1 MLKYKFFTLWSFVN
15 NFDKKVLR
23 NILFTKRLR
32 FSKKFITQVSQ
43 EITRKILSVREF
55 ADKKA
60 FCLYLPINNEVDTR
74 DIIDDL
80 LQKKANIF
88 VPAFSKKYDDYSF
101 AKFTSWQDL
110 EEGPK
115 GILQPRIIKSVDSSL
130 IEVAI
135 LPGLAFSK
143 SGVRLG
149 YGKGVFDKLLSKSK
163 ALRIGLAYDFQIVD
177 EIPQEK
183 HDLNMNLVVTEEK
196 VYRMKKNDKICGQDF
211 IYCRIV

>member
-1 MLKYKFFTLWSFVN
+1 MDRFDKSALRESFLKKRRGLTIPEVFKMSQDVALKFFELAEIKEKN
-15 NFDKKVLR
+15 NF
-23 NILFTKRLR
+23 
-32 FSKKFITQVSQ
+32 S
-43 EITRKILSVREF
+43 
-55 ADKKA
+55 A
-60 FCLYLPINNEVDTR
+60 YLPINNEVDTKG
-74 DIIDDL
+74 IIDDL

-115 GILQPRIIKSVDSSL
+115 GILQPQIIEPFDSSL

>member
-80 LQKKANIF
+80 LQKEANIF
-88 VPAFSKKYDDYSF
+88 VPAYLATNNDYL
-101 AKFTSWQDL
+101 FTRFDGWQNL

-149 YGKGVFDKLLSKSK
+149 YGKGVFDRLLAKSK
-163 ALRIGLAYDFQIVD
+163 AIRIGLAYDFQLVD
-177 EIPQEK
+177 KIEKEK
-183 HDLNMNLVVTEEK
+183 HDLLMDMVVTEKK
-196 VYRMKKNDKICGQDF
+196 VYRMKKNDKIHGH
-211 IYCRIV
+211 CRIV